1 MQDVQK
7 EKKKNCYKNFFNSKR
22 MFWYIRSD
30 QDYSEQW
37 KIKYFT
43 VSKIK
48 RATTFKAKN
57 KFKFIE
63 IEEIRGKLD
72 VSELWSIGCKYERNW
87 NKLLNVGYGIYSID
101 CTKDFSATLDRE
113 NLIDH
118 FLTKRYFRIKKT
130 EGQYGNQPC
139 ILENTRSAGANV
151 VTYVISV
158 STFTMSV
165 KYYKKNKVKF
175 WSWRCTRNTSAHLA
189 K

>member
-1 MQDVQK
+1 
-7 EKKKNCYKNFFNSKR
+7 

-30 QDYSEQW
+30 QDYFHSVSEQW

-48 RATTFKAKN
+48 KATTFKAKN

-63 IEEIRGKLD
+63 IEEIRAVLIFKGKLD
-72 VSELWSIGCKYERNW
+72 VSELWSIGCKCERNW
-87 NKLLNVGYGIYSID
+87 NKLLNVGYRIYSID

-118 FLTKRYFRIKKT
+118 FLTKRYFRIKET

-139 ILENTRSAGANV
+139 ILENTRSAGANI

-165 KYYKKNKVKF
+165 KYYKKIKSSFEAEDVQEIQVHILQN
-175 WSWRCTRNTSAHLA
+175 R
-189 K
+189 